1 MRSNNLKSLLDIFK
15 RNVQVHYEPKSRNGL
30 NSISRRSFVKNS
42 AMASMT
48 LGISSSILESCLSSG
63 NKNTQPKVAIVGG
76 GIAGLHA
83 GHILGKS
90 RINFTLFEASNRVGG
105 RIFTVKNEFG
115 ENITTELGGEF
126 IDSNH
131 EDMINLVNEFGLDLY
146 DTDDD
151 IKKNNLI
158 KDTYFFTERH
168 YTENELIQEFSKYSK
183 SIADDVQE
191 VVELE
196 NEELINKLDAISI
209 SEYLKSKGING
220 WLFELLTSAYTSEY
234 GLESSEQ
241 SSLNLVYMLNPDT
254 KDGFK
259 IFGDSDE
266 RFKIIGGN
274 SLLTEKMYEKLK
286 DSVKLNTELSKI
298 TEENG
303 KYKLTFKNN
312 DSSEFD
318 FVILA
323 IPFSVLRKI
332 DIQVAL
338 PDAKIKAIK
347 ELGYGTTSKIIYGVN
362 ERVWRDNKYSGYLF
376 SNEIQNGWDSSMG
389 QNNNSGKGSYTVF
402 LGGNLGKEVT
412 KDNTTV
418 HIQKLNQIFLSKKE
432 IFNNKKLVFNWSSYP
447 YSLGG
452 YSAYKVGQWST
463 IAGKEKEPVNNLF
476 FAGEHCSEDFQGY
489 MNGGAETGRLAAEA
503 VIKKLQ
509 EISEPKQK

>member
-1 MRSNNLKSLLDIFK
+1 MRSSNLKSLLDVLK
-15 RNVQVHYEPKSRNGL
+15 RNVQVHYEPKVRNGI
-30 NSISRRSFVKNS
+30 NSNSRRSFIKNS
-42 AMASMT
+42 AMASIAVS
-48 LGISSSILESCLSSG
+48 LSSSFLESCG
-63 NKNTQPKVAIVGG
+63 YFEKKEAYPKVAIVGG

-83 GHILGKS
+83 GHILSKS
-90 RINFTLFEASNRVGG
+90 GINFTLFEASNRVGG
-105 RIFTVKNEFG
+105 RIYTVKNEFG

-131 EDMINLVNEFGLDLY
+131 EDMINLVKEFGLVLY
-146 DTDDD
+146 DTEED

-158 KDTYFFTERH
+158 KDTYFFSGRH
-168 YTENELIQEFSKYSK
+168 YSENELIREFSKYSK
-183 SIADDVQE
+183 SIADDVKK
-191 VVELE
+191 VVEDE
-196 NEELINKLDAISI
+196 DEDLIGKLDSISI

-254 KDGFK
+254 KEGFK

-266 RFKIIGGN
+266 RYKISGGN
-274 SLLTEKMYEKLK
+274 SQLTEKMYEKLK
-286 DSVKLNTELSKI
+286 DSVKLNTELSI
-298 TEENG
+298 ISEENG

-332 DIQVAL
+332 DLQLTL
-338 PDAKIKAIK
+338 PDAKIKAIN
-347 ELGYGTTSKIIYGVN
+347 ELGYGTTSKVIFGVN

-389 QNNNSGKGSYTVF
+389 QNDNLGNGSYTVF
-402 LGGNLGKEVT
+402 LGGNLGKSLT
-412 KDNTTV
+412 KDNTSSY
-418 HIQKLNQIFLSKKE
+418 IQKLNQIFLSKKE
-432 IFNNKKLVFNWSSYP
+432 TFNNKKIVFNWSSYP

-452 YSAYKVGQWST
+452 YSAYKVGQWSE
-463 IAGKEKEPVNNLF
+463 IAGQEKEPVNNLF

-489 MNGGAETGRLAAEA
+489 MNGGAETGRIAAQS
-503 VIKKLQ
+503 VINKIQ
-509 EISEPKQK
+509 EKQKSKQ

>member
-1 MRSNNLKSLLDIFK
+1 MRNSNLKSLLDILK
-15 RNVQVHYEPKSRNGL
+15 RNIEVQSEPFG
-30 NSISRRSFVKNS
+30 ITRRSFVKNT
-42 AMASMT
+42 AMASVAV
-48 LGISSSILESCLSSG
+48 GFSSSILGSCASSA
-63 NKNTQPKVAIVGG
+63 NKDTHPKVAIIGG

-90 RINFTLFEASNRVGG
+90 GINFTLFEASNRVGG
-105 RIFTVKNEFG
+105 RIYTLKNEFG
-115 ENITTELGGEF
+115 VNITTELGGEF

-131 EDMINLVNEFGLDLY
+131 EDMINLVKEFGLELY
-146 DTDDD
+146 DTEED
-151 IKKNNLI
+151 IKMNNLI
-158 KDTYFFTERH
+158 KDTYFFSGRH
-168 YTENELIQEFSKYSK
+168 YNENELIREFSKYSK
-183 SIADDVQE
+183 SIADDVQK
-191 VVELE
+191 VVEEE
-196 NEELINKLDAISI
+196 NEELISKLDAISI
-209 SEYLKSKGING
+209 SDYLKSKGING

-241 SSLNLVYMLNPDT
+241 SSLNLVYMLNPNT
-254 KDGFK
+254 KEGFK

-266 RFKIIGGN
+266 RYKISGGN
-274 SLLTEKMYEKLK
+274 SQLTEKMYEKLK
-286 DSVKLNTELSKI
+286 DRVKLNTELSI
-298 TEENG
+298 INEENG

-312 DSSEFD
+312 GSLEFD

-332 DIQVAL
+332 EIKVTL
-338 PDAKIKAIK
+338 PEFKVKAIS

-376 SNEIQNGWDSSMG
+376 SKEIQNGWDSSMG
-389 QNNNSGKGSYTVF
+389 QNNNSGNGSYTVF

-412 KDNTTV
+412 KDCTTV
-418 HIQKLNQIFLSKKE
+418 HIQKLNQIFLTKKE
-432 IFNNKKLVFNWSSYP
+432 TFNNKKLVFNWSSYP

-489 MNGGAETGRLAAEA
+489 MNGGAETGRLAAEGIMKKIQQ
-503 VIKKLQ
+503 IKKN
-509 EISEPKQK
+509 KQ

>member
-1 MRSNNLKSLLDIFK
+1 MRSNNLNSLLGIFK
-15 RNVQVHYEPKSRNGL
+15 KNIQEHYDPKKISP
-30 NSISRRSFVKNS
+30 NSITIRSFVKNT
-42 AMASMT
+42 AMASVAIG
-48 LGISSSILESCLSSG
+48 LSSSFLESCASSG
-63 NKNTQPKVAIVGG
+63 KKDTAPKVAIIGG

-83 GHILGKS
+83 GHIFSKS
-90 RINFTLFEASNRVGG
+90 GIAFTLFEASKRVGG
-105 RIFTVKNEFG
+105 RIYTVKNEFG

-131 EDMINLVNEFGLDLY
+131 EDMINLAKEFGLDLY
-146 DTDDD
+146 DTEED
-151 IKKNNLI
+151 IRKSNLI
-158 KDTYFFTERH
+158 KDTYFFSGRH
-168 YTENELIQEFSKYSK
+168 YTENELLQEFSKYSK
-183 SIADDVQE
+183 SIAEDVKK
-191 VVELE
+191 VVE
-196 NEELINKLDAISI
+196 EEDEGFIGQLDDISI
-209 SEYLKSKGING
+209 TNYLKTKGING
-220 WLFELLTSAYTSEY
+220 WLFELLSNAYTSEY

-286 DSVKLNTELSKI
+286 DSVKLNAELISI
-298 TEENG
+298 AEVNG
-303 KYKLTFKNN
+303 RYKLSFTNN
-312 DSSEFD
+312 ENSEYD

-402 LGGNLGKEVT
+402 LGGNSGKEVT
-412 KDNTTV
+412 KDKTTN

-432 IFNNKKLVFNWSSYP
+432 TFNNKKLVFNWSSYP

-452 YSAYKVGQWST
+452 YSAYKVGQWSK

-489 MNGGAETGRLAAEA
+489 MNGGAETGRLAAEV